1 MYLLWIMRTRRWPS
15 ALCSV
20 SCVSGL
26 LSANIRIHK
35 EGDHELGSHD
45 APDNGFAPDNGAIGE
60 AGNQQGHEEGFADEL
75 DDAGDHGQ
83 DFFADALQGHFG
95 LVQQTQYK
103 VEGAND
109 PQVAGGV
116 PDNGG
121 IDPYYTIPVKKV
133 NAENMLDELASTV
146 YTFYLSMGATW
157 RYDEDFTKAV
167 ETYDVQPLPDN
178 LKQQLQY
185 MLDNI
190 GGASLPEAS
199 VYVPL
204 VWHMEA
210 YAFELETMDEAYEN
224 ACADLEKHMQ
234 YIMAGDSEMD
244 FSFNGYTRS
253 FLK

>member
-1 MYLLWIMRTRRWPS
+1 M
-15 ALCSV
+15 
-20 SCVSGL
+20 
-26 LSANIRIHK
+26 
-35 EGDHELGSHD
+35 
-45 APDNGFAPDNGAIGE
+45 
-60 AGNQQGHEEGFADEL
+60 
-75 DDAGDHGQ
+75 
-83 DFFADALQGHFG
+83 
-95 LVQQTQYK
+95 
-103 VEGAND
+103 
-109 PQVAGGV
+109 
-116 PDNGG
+116 
-121 IDPYYTIPVKKV
+121 
-133 NAENMLDELASTV
+133 
-146 YTFYLSMGATW
+146 
-157 RYDEDFTKAV
+157 

>member
-1 MYLLWIMRTRRWPS
+1 MVIIGVPMYEETDQYMAQVQQYGCISSESEYPYHSYQLLKH
-15 ALCSV
+15 
-20 SCVSGL
+20 L
-26 LSANIRIHK
+26 L
-35 EGDHELGSHD
+35 DHE
-45 APDNGFAPDNGAIGE
+45 
-60 AGNQQGHEEGFADEL
+60 
-75 DDAGDHGQ
+75 
-83 DFFADALQGHFG
+83 
-95 LVQQTQYK
+95 Y
-103 VEGAND
+103 
-109 PQVAGGV
+109 
-116 PDNGG
+116 
-121 IDPYYTIPVKKV
+121 DPYYTIPVKKV